1 MRFSKY
7 ISFFR
12 QENSLQGLRGFS
24 SFSANRERQK
34 VSHVIMAFPL
44 GLRYVVH
51 VCTAR
56 PRSCGK

>member
-34 VSHVIMAFPL
+34 VSHVIRAFPL

-51 VCTAR
+51 V
-56 PRSCGK
+56 